1 MRYSKIY
8 LILTVTLGLFSFSCS
23 KLKDDVIAPVSISVH
38 GSGNIL
44 SPSSLSF
51 HGLTVKQN
59 ENSNENALDGCK
71 QCHSAK
77 FDGGTAKVS
86 CATANCHPNIA
97 VHQSEINNPASAN
110 FHGKYIAD
118 KKIPMSACNQCHGDN
133 YDGGIASPA
142 CTNCHTKIT
151 VHKNGISDPASTN
164 FHGKFI
170 ASLNWDMTKCTE
182 CHGNNYA
189 GGVASPSCNTC
200 HTNPGGPE
208 ACNTCHGNFSNPA
221 LIAPPVDRNRKIDVM
236 LASVG
241 AHSTHLLI
249 TKISSLVKC
258 SDCHV
263 VPTALNSPGHI
274 DNSPKAE
281 VIMTTKYSDFQIG
294 NGTYDASTNKCSN
307 TYCHGNFSFPK
318 SASQWS
324 FAYTADKMEGENF
337 QPTWNK
343 VDGTQA
349 ACGTCHGLPPRGH
362 MEADLRGCA
371 DCHTGVVDKYG
382 NIIDKT
388 KHMNGKIDVFG
399 N

>member
-1 MRYSKIY
+1 MRYSKYY
-8 LILTVTLGLFSFSCS
+8 LILIAIIGLIFYSCS
-23 KLKDDVIAPVSISVH
+23 DIKDDLTAPSKISVH
-38 GSGNIL
+38 DVNVLNPVSF
-44 SPSSLSF
+44 SF
-51 HGLTVKQN
+51 HGVTVK
-59 ENSNENALDGCK
+59 EKGLESCK
-71 QCHSAK
+71 QCHALK

-86 CATANCHPNIA
+86 CATTNCHPNVS
-97 VHQSEINNPASAN
+97 VHQSGINNPTSPD
-110 FHGKYIAD
+110 FHGKYIAN
-118 KKIPMSACNQCHGDN
+118 KNIPMSDCNQCHGNN
-133 YDGGIASPA
+133 YAGSITSPA

-151 VHKNGISDPASTN
+151 IHKDGIVDLASSN

-189 GGVASPSCNTC
+189 GGVVSPSCNTC
-200 HTNPGGPE
+200 HINPGGPE
-208 ACNTCHGNFSNPA
+208 ACNTCHGNFSNPS
-221 LIAPPVDRNRKIDVM
+221 LIAPPVDINRKTDPQ

-241 AHSTHLLI
+241 AHSTHLLNV
-249 TKISSLVKC
+249 KIGSLLKC
-258 SDCHV
+258 SECHV

-274 DNSPKAE
+274 DNTPKAE

-294 NGTYDASTNKCSN
+294 NGAYDAGTNKCSN

-318 SASQWS
+318 STSEWS

-362 MEADLRGCA
+362 MDADLKGCA
-371 DCHTGVVDKYG
+371 TCHVGVVDKYG
-382 NIIDKT
+382 KIIDAT
-388 KHMNGKIDVFG
+388 KHMDGKINVFG